1 MRPSVPPERR
11 FPARCSIPSILTP
24 SFPPDGVDF
33 LTTGVVFSTTGST
46 TLAATFLTGDF
57 FGAVFFGAVA
67 AFWETGTVFFSAVFF
82 GADVFGAF
90 LAGLFFVVVFVFII
104 DEILGKHFRKSKK
117 IGYKSP
123 ILGFEFCILF
133 YNQAMLDKDFTPPKP
148 RIAQTE
154 TTKRIKIIEWLIPE
168 ITQFGSAVI
177 LTGSMAYGQDYSI
190 TPDSDIDLQ
199 FLVTPAFFPKLFSSK
214 YFQKYNTKR
223 IEQWFMDGVFQQ
235 FSITFLVKW
244 ITVECHFWDEKTYK
258 DILLYKCEKVA
269 RLRSQTKK
277 TATDYAYS
285 FDGEEDTEEYTDYK
299 EGVYNLGVLPA
310 YRMRDKKIFLSRP
323 ITNILG
329 NAMLLSDDCGLKEII
344 EESKKVTK
352 TKLDKM
358 PREEWK
364 TYSIYNTL
372 PGKNKIAPE
381 LREKIW

>member
-1 MRPSVPPERR
+1 
-11 FPARCSIPSILTP
+11 
-24 SFPPDGVDF
+24 
-33 LTTGVVFSTTGST
+33 
-46 TLAATFLTGDF
+46 
-57 FGAVFFGAVA
+57 
-67 AFWETGTVFFSAVFF
+67 
-82 GADVFGAF
+82 
-90 LAGLFFVVVFVFII
+90 
-104 DEILGKHFRKSKK
+104 
-117 IGYKSP
+117 
-123 ILGFEFCILF
+123 
-133 YNQAMLDKDFTPPKP
+133 MLDKDFTPPKP

-214 YFQKYNTKR
+214 YFQKYNTDR
-223 IEQWFMDGVFQQ
+223 IAKWFTDGIFQQ
-235 FSITFLVKW
+235 FSVSFLVKW

-258 DILLYKCEKVA
+258 DILLYQREKVT

-285 FDGEEDTEEYTDYK
+285 FDAEEDTEEYTDYK
-299 EGVYNLGVLPA
+299 EGVYNLGALPA

-323 ITNILG
+323 IANILA

-344 EESKKVTK
+344 EESKKITK
-352 TKLDKM
+352 TKLDKI
-358 PREEWK
+358 PREEGK

-372 PGKNKIAPE
+372 PGKNKVAPE